1 MSHFPLAMSGNAWT
15 GALPAAVRTPAPP
28 PPPPEEVKVAPA
40 FKVLTRS
47 LAKVR
52 QQRVGESDEH
62 YVLYLLLQRRKGVS
76 VAHQL
81 EPFESATATWGV
93 CDMLFTFWDEQGSG
107 ISTAD
112 EGEQAYKQWINDQ
125 L

>member
-15 GALPAAVRTPAPP
+15 GALPAAVRMPAPP
-28 PPPPEEVKVAPA
+28 PPPAEKVKAAPA

-47 LAKVR
+47 IARVR
-52 QQRVGESDEH
+52 KQRVGESDDH
-62 YVLYLLLQRRKGVS
+62 YVLYLLLQQRKGANVS
-76 VAHQL
+76 DNLQ
-81 EPFESATATWGV
+81 PFESATSTWGAFDV
-93 CDMLFTFWDEQGSG
+93 LFDFWDERGST

-112 EGEQAYKQWINDQ
+112 EGEQAYKQWLNDQ